1 MRTIFLGLVFL
12 VACGSSHTNPDG
24 HVSGD
29 GTSDGASGAVCGG
42 LAHVACGAT
51 EYCDYADN
59 GCGIGDKTGICKPR
73 PQTCPLIAG
82 HPICA
87 CDGNV
92 YVGECP
98 TYMNGVDLD
107 AHGTCAVPKGSF
119 ACGYTQCD
127 LLTQYCL
134 REPQAAAADRYSC
147 VALPAACA
155 SPTCACLANERCGN
169 ACTGSAT
176 VGLTL
181 TCP

>member
-1 MRTIFLGLVFL
+1 MRTIFLGLFL
-12 VACGSSHTNPDG
+12 VACGGSHTNPDG
-24 HVSGD
+24 QVPGD
-29 GTSDGASGAVCGG
+29 GASDGASGAVCGG
-42 LAHVACGAT
+42 FSHVACGAT

-82 HPICA
+82 RPICA

-98 TYMNGVDLD
+98 AYMNGFDLD
-107 AHGTCAVPKGSF
+107 VHGTCAVPKGAF

-134 REPQAAAADRYSC
+134 REPHAAAADTYSC

-169 ACTGSAT
+169 ACTGNAT

-181 TCP
+181 MCP